1 MLKLNMPEDNEQPS
15 PIDPLT
21 IGELISMTEAAQL
34 SGFNAKF
41 LRELA
46 TKGRLRAKKSGITWL
61 TTMEAVEAYK
71 KSRNIQNIPK
81 KYRAR

>member
-1 MLKLNMPEDNEQPS
+1 MPDENEQPS

-21 IGELISMTEAAQL
+21 VGEIITIPEAAQL
-34 SGFNAKF
+34 SGFNATF

-71 KSRNIQNIPK
+71 KSRNLQNIPK